1 MGKDLTSDFFLSNYQ
16 LFKGLDKL
24 SELCAEYKKGGCDFT
39 KWRCI
44 IIIGPHKP
52 HLAFLEMLMSLR
64 TMQAFANRMFPLL
77 SRRFYVMVIMI
88 LSDVLRFVIIRLAS
102 LGRSCRIYLDIGL
115 ILSTVSLLV

>member
-52 HLAFLEMLMSLR
+52 HLAFLEN
-64 TMQAFANRMFPLL
+64 AN
-77 SRRFYVMVIMI
+77 
-88 LSDVLRFVIIRLAS
+88 VLAHYAS
-102 LGRSCRIYLDIGL
+102 ICQQNVPIVEPEVLCDGDHDIERCAKVCNYKIGFIGEVL
-115 ILSTVSLLV
+115 